1 MKIRMQQCLF
11 LAILTTAFLAVICML
26 FIMKWSL
33 GRGFLE
39 YVNKTKQNRIST
51 ALVQAYEG

>member
-1 MKIRMQQCLF
+1 MQQCLF